1 MTTPTTIQE
10 IGAWVTGAGL
20 AGLSESL
27 LLEQF
32 CQRMR
37 AAGIPLARASAM
49 VDTLHPVFEGRAFR
63 WRRDHSED
71 SPLVEYG
78 RTSGTSEAA
87 AQWQRSPFYHLD
99 QTGEAMLR
107 RRLARGDPPD
117 FPVVEELRDSGYT
130 DYLAMIQR
138 FDEEGVVGGMD
149 CIYSSWVTDAPDG
162 FTDAQVDAIQHLVP
176 SLALALKC
184 RSLARIAATLVE
196 TYLGRDA
203 GRRVLGG
210 RIMRGVAE
218 QIGAVLWYSD
228 LRGYT
233 RISDSSLA
241 RPDHPAAQRLCRGD
255 HLLDP
260 RRRRRRAQA
269 DRRRCARDLRRRRPR
284 HRLQLR
290 ADGRGACPRA
300 RRRRE

>member
-1 MTTPTTIQE
+1 MTIPTTIQE

-63 WRRDHSED
+63 WRHDHSED

-99 QTGEAMLR
+99 QTGEALLR

-233 RISDSSLA
+233 RISDSSSPDQIIPLLNDYAEAVISSIHDAGGDVLKLIGDGVLA
-241 RPDHPAAQRLCRGD
+241 IFAADDPATACS
-255 HLLDP
+255 
-260 RRRRRRAQA
+260 
-269 DRRRCARDLRRRRPR
+269 CAL
-284 HRLQLR
+284 
-290 ADGRGACPRA
+290 DGRGACPRA
-300 RRRRE
+300 ASPP